1 MKKVVLLINGGVFLK
16 SDKER
21 LEQIKKIAIISLF
34 SDDELMDK
42 FVLKGGNALGLVYKL
57 IQRESIDID
66 VSIEEDFKDMG
77 ETMEKLTTI
86 LKRNFDENN
95 YHAFDIRLSEKPHY
109 TNDELQ
115 GFWGGYRL
123 EFKVI
128 DKHLLS
134 DLNGDIEKTRKS
146 ALILGEGA
154 KKNFKIDISKW
165 EYCKGKV
172 EKELDD
178 YTIYVY
184 SPLMILYEKLRAIC
198 QQNEKYR
205 TIVSTMKRS
214 PRPRDFYD
222 IYSILE
228 NLPDIDITDRSNL
241 EILKA
246 IFKTKKVPLSFLGE
260 LDKDMEYHESGFET
274 LKATVEQNTKT
285 EDFSFYFNYVKEKVD
300 SIKFLWEEQMPAV

>member
-1 MKKVVLLINGGVFLK
+1 MTH
-16 SDKER
+16 KER

-66 VSIEEDFKDMG
+66 VSIEKDFENVQG
-77 ETMEKLTTI
+77 TMEKLTNV
-86 LKRNFDENN
+86 LKKNFDENE
-95 YHAFDIRLSEKPHY
+95 YYAFDIKLSEKPHY
-109 TNDELQ
+109 TNEELK

-128 DKHLLS
+128 DKYLLK
-134 DLNGDIEKTRKS
+134 DLNGDVEKIRKS
-146 ALILGEGA
+146 SLILGEGA

-172 EKELDD
+172 EIELDD

-198 QQNEKYR
+198 QQNEKYK
-205 TIVSTMKRS
+205 TIVPTMKRS

-222 IYSILE
+222 IYSILK
-228 NLPDIDITDRSNL
+228 NLPDIDIVDNLNL

-246 IFKTKKVPLSFLGE
+246 IFLIKKVPLYFLGE
-260 LDKDMEYHESGFET
+260 LDKDMEYHKSGYEA
-274 LKATVEQNTKT
+274 LKATLEQNTKA
-285 EDFSFYFNYVKEKVD
+285 EDFSFYFNYVKKAVA
-300 SIKFLWEEQMPAV
+300 SFNFIWEEQVPSV